1 MWHAQ
6 GSGKSL
12 TMVMLVKELTEK
24 YTNPRIII
32 VTDRRDLDR
41 QISGTFTACNIKKN
55 VHRVKSA
62 TELLEKIKEKSI
74 DVLTTL
80 VQKFDRNPD
89 KSFKDEDDNIFILI
103 DEAHRTQGG
112 EANAWMNTILPN
124 ACQIA
129 FTGTPLMKNDK
140 SASKF
145 GGFIDKYTISE
156 AEADGAILP
165 LIYQARFVDMH
176 TNNYM
181 LDEYYKQI
189 TEPMT
194 EEQRKDFEKKAVTA
208 QMIEQNSSRIE
219 VIALDI
225 VRHYQKWF
233 QGSGLKGQ
241 IVMPSKYAA
250 VMCKKAIDLLGGVQA
265 EVIISETS
273 FEDGGDNLPEQKQVV
288 AKFFEEE
295 KRRFGSVETKE
306 KNIIKQFKESSEGT
320 ELLIVVDK
328 LLTGFDAPRNTVLY
342 LAKQLKDHNLLQA
355 IARVNRLFGGNDDK
369 QEKVNGIIIDY
380 SKNAQNLKSAME
392 LFSNY
397 DAADVEG
404 ALVSTQEKIAEL
416 DTLYQ
421 NLLDTFK
428 GKSRDDCLTFLKS
441 DELARGKFYEDVNR
455 FIKVYSTC
463 LSLYDF
469 HQNFS
474 AEKLEQYSIDLKR
487 FVELKKTA
495 QLAMAERVDF
505 SKYRD
510 QLHKILEKYVTA
522 NDIEELSKEINL
534 SDVREFNKFL
544 DDQKDGMSAHSKAEA
559 IAAQTKRV
567 IHERYEK
574 QDPAFY
580 AKFSERINTL
590 LTELKNA
597 KKEDIESLLGMMRGL
612 QKQVD
617 EYEDSDIPDIIKKE
631 NECHS
636 FYRNLKDFIKTN
648 DDKIAA
654 IVKDIVNI
662 ISREKC
668 VDWDKNITIRRTVM
682 NNIDDYLYD
691 VVKGEMGVDLSQEQ
705 IAEVTQESWNIAVNN
720 KDML

>member
-1 MWHAQ
+1 
-6 GSGKSL
+6 
-12 TMVMLVKELTEK
+12 MVMLVKELTEK